1 MTGVQTCALPISL
14 GDAAIA
20 TSRRVGKVHVDVGD
34 TDCKIPEAESYILKS
49 RRGAPIAPKRK
60 TVRC

>member
-1 MTGVQTCALPISL
+1 
-14 GDAAIA
+14 
-20 TSRRVGKVHVDVGD
+20 VDVGD
-34 TDCKIPEAESYILKS
+34 TDCKIPEAEAYIMKC